1 MIVYRIKGKGVY
13 APDGSRVL
21 PVSSKHV
28 KPHIV
33 FENREL
39 KHCSNCNTWRPITKF
54 KYRRQSVDGLQ
65 SFCMSCHSLIASEA
79 NSPNRISK
87 RKGIV
92 NGE

>member
-1 MIVYRIKGKGVY
+1 MIVYKTRGKGVY

-33 FENREL
+33 FESREL
-39 KHCSNCNTWRPITKF
+39 KHCSKCNTWRPLSKF

-65 SFCMSCHSLIASEA
+65 SFCVSCHNLLAGVVKPFS
-79 NSPNRISK
+79 RIRK

-92 NGE
+92 NGK